1 MQREIRVHRELT
13 VDEEAEVVEVDHSI
27 QRVPEEVAPD
37 EHRSNP
43 DRTRA
48 LNTENS
54 PASDSHGRAH
64 PLIPPKQL
72 VGLERLGAE
81 AADGQRPD
89 DEDVEERH
97 DLDVPVRR
105 AFVHCSVAVRV

>member
-1 MQREIRVHRELT
+1 M
-13 VDEEAEVVEVDHSI
+13 DEEAEVVEVDHSI

-81 AADGQRPD
+81 AAYGQRQD

-105 AFVHCSVAVRV
+105 AFVHCSVVARV